1 MTWIHLVMTQMRTV
15 KYSCMESIVTV
26 LSLLTAFVLIIIMLK
41 ESIMPQGLFTQLSR
55 HNLI

>member
-1 MTWIHLVMTQMRTV
+1 MMTQMRTV

-26 LSLLTAFVLIIIMLK
+26 LLLLTAFVLIIIMLK